1 MRVKASSLGAALMA
15 VVVASYAS
23 VREFASHHSQET
35 AESAALLQGG
45 TCYVGSSITS
55 VEPFNKKTNTNTG
68 VVQEGQG
75 REVVAL
81 WFSTSKAAVCV

>member
-1 MRVKASSLGAALMA
+1 MRVKASSLAAALMA
-15 VVVASYAS
+15 AVVASCAL
-23 VREFASHHSQET
+23 VREFASEWAMFSEHP
-35 AESAALLQGG
+35 LLGG
-45 TCYVGSSITS
+45 TCYVECGNTS
-55 VEPFNKKTNTNTG
+55 VQPFNEKTNTNHG